1 MKEVI
6 IDFLDALIPLGI
18 AVLLLA
24 RPQMFTKKDL
34 KAPENTKTAGLL
46 KKAGIILLVAGILI
60 LISNLMTK

>member
-24 RPQMFTKKDL
+24 RPQIFTKKDL
-34 KAPENTKTAGLL
+34 KASENAKTAGLL
-46 KKAGIILLVAGILI
+46 KKGGIILLVAGILI
-60 LISNLMTK
+60 LISNLM